1 MAKSE
6 FESDL
11 QLYLKQINVVDLLTA
26 LQEKE
31 YGWRATGCP
40 PAPQM
45 TPGCLQ
51 YQQIDSLIAELR

>member
-1 MAKSE
+1 MRTR
-6 FESDL
+6 L
-11 QLYLKQINVVDLLTA
+11 QLMIKGGASRDAVV
-26 LQEKE
+26 QVVEKE